1 MTSSFLEIKLKFCL
15 QQKRNDASG
24 IMVDCPVT
32 QVNDF
37 GPSGF
42 NLSVHNILLKAWAE
56 KHTGTGW

>member
-1 MTSSFLEIKLKFCL
+1 MMYQALI
-15 QQKRNDASG
+15 
-24 IMVDCPVT
+24 VDHPVT